1 MHLKTWESSGAA
13 AVAAA
18 AVLNRLVT
26 RAAAAAAAA
35 AAIESWVFP
44 ALFTFTAYLF
54 IATIG
59 GNWGNWFNNNDI
71 CTIQAD
77 EVERKKVRLY
87 VFINYEK
94 TAATCV

>member
-1 MHLKTWESSGAA
+1 MHLKTWESSG

-26 RAAAAAAAA
+26 QAAAAA

-44 ALFTFTAYLF
+44 ALLTFTAYLF

>member
-1 MHLKTWESSGAA
+1 MHLKTWESSGAVA
-13 AVAAA
+13 AAA

-26 RAAAAAAAA
+26 QAAAAA

-44 ALFTFTAYLF
+44 ALLTFTAYLF